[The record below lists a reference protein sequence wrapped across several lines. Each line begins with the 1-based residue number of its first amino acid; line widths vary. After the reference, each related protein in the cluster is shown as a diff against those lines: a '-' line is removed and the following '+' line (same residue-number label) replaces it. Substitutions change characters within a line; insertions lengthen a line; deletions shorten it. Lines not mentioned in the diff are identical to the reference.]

1 MSGLTTLGNGVARK
15 TSMLSRE
22 EIGEIEAL
30 IAEYPD
36 PRAASIEAL
45 MVVQK
50 HRRWVSDEALREVAS
65 MISMSADELEGVA
78 TFYNLIYRRP
88 VGRHVIL
95 LCDSVS
101 CYIVGYQ
108 RIRRAL
114 EEKLGIRYGQTT
126 RDDRFTLLPIAC
138 LGACE
143 RGPALMIDE
152 DTHFSVT
159 PEKLDQ
165 ILAAYP

>member
-1 MSGLTTLGNGVARK
+1 
-15 TSMLSRE
+15 MLSRD
-22 EIGEIEAL
+22 EIAEVEAL
-30 IAEYPD
+30 IAAYPD

-50 HRRWVSDEALREVAS
+50 RRRWVSDEVLRDVAALVSMDAS
-65 MISMSADELEGVA
+65 ELEGVA

-101 CYIVGYQ
+101 CWIVGYEK
-108 RIRRAL
+108 IRRGL
-114 EEKLGIRYGQTT
+114 EQKLGIRFGQTT
-126 RDDRFTLLPIAC
+126 SDDRFTLLPIAC

-152 DTHFSVT
+152 DLHADVT
-159 PEKLDQ
+159 AEQLDE
-165 ILAAYP
+165 ILARYP

>member
-1 MSGLTTLGNGVARK
+1 MSALTQIGNGGRK
-15 TSMLSRE
+15 PSMLHRE
-22 EIGEIEAL
+22 EITEIEAL
-30 IAEYPD
+30 IEEYPD

-50 HRRWVSDEALREVAS
+50 HRRWVCDEALRDIAK
-65 MISMSADELEGVA
+65 MISMSAEELEGVA

-101 CYIVGYQ
+101 CYVVGYET
-108 RIRRAL
+108 IRRAL
-114 EEKLGIRYGQTT
+114 EAKLGIGYGQTT
-126 RDDRFTLLPIAC
+126 SDDRFTLLPIAC

-143 RGPALMIDE
+143 RGPALMIGE
-152 DTHFSVT
+152 DTHFNVT
-159 PEKLDQ
+159 PEKLDS
-165 ILAAYP
+165 ILAGYP

>member
-1 MSGLTTLGNGVARK
+1 MSGLTKLNGGTPKPAI
-15 TSMLSRE
+15 LSRE
-22 EIGEIEAL
+22 EVAEIEAL
-30 IAEYPD
+30 IEEYPD

-50 HRRWVSDEALREVAS
+50 HRRWVSDEALRDIAA
-65 MISMSADELEGVA
+65 MISMSADELDGVA

-101 CYIVGYQ
+101 CYLVGYET
-108 RIRRAL
+108 IRRAL
-114 EEKLGIRYGQTT
+114 ESKLGIGYGQTT
-126 RDDRFTLLPIAC
+126 SDDRFTLLPIAC

-143 RGPALMIDE
+143 RGPALMIGE
-152 DTHFSVT
+152 DTHFNVT
-159 PEKLDQ
+159 AETLDS
-165 ILAAYP
+165 ILAGYP

>member
-1 MSGLTTLGNGVARK
+1 
-15 TSMLSRE
+15 MLSHE
-22 EIGEIEAL
+22 EIAEVEAL

-45 MVVQK
+45 MAVQK
-50 HRRWVSDEALREVAS
+50 HRRWVSDEALRDVAAL
-65 MISMSADELEGVA
+65 IGMSASELEGVA

-101 CYIVGYQ
+101 CYIVGYE
-108 RIRRAL
+108 RIRRRL
-114 EEKLGIRYGQTT
+114 EEKLGIGFGQTT

-143 RGPALMIDE
+143 RAPALMIDE
-152 DTHFSVT
+152 DLHWNVDASR
-159 PEKLDQ
+159 LDE
-165 ILAAYP
+165 ILARYE

>member
-1 MSGLTTLGNGVARK
+1 
-15 TSMLSRE
+15 MLSRE
-22 EIGEIEAL
+22 EISEVEAL

-45 MVVQK
+45 MVVQR
-50 HRRWVSDEALREVAS
+50 HRRWVPDDALNDLAAFLGMDAS
-65 MISMSADELEGVA
+65 ELEGVA

-101 CYIVGYQ
+101 CWIVGYE
-108 RIRRAL
+108 RIRRRL
-114 EEKLGIRYGQTT
+114 EEKLGIRFGQTT

-138 LGACE
+138 LGNCE
-143 RGPALMIDE
+143 RAPALMIDE
-152 DTHFSVT
+152 DMHTNVT
-159 PEKLDQ
+159 PESLDQ
-165 ILAAYP
+165 ILARYE

>member
-1 MSGLTTLGNGVARK
+1 
-15 TSMLSRE
+15 MLSRE
-22 EIGEIEAL
+22 EIAEVEAL
-30 IAEYPD
+30 IGEYPD

-50 HRRWVSDEALREVAS
+50 HRRWVSDEALRDIAAFIGMDPS
-65 MISMSADELEGVA
+65 ELDGVA

-101 CYIVGYQ
+101 CWIVGYEK
-108 RIRRAL
+108 IRRAL
-114 EEKLGIRYGQTT
+114 EQKLGIRFGQTT
-126 RDDRFTLLPIAC
+126 SDDRFTLLPIAC

-143 RGPALMIDE
+143 RGPAFMIDE
-152 DTHFSVT
+152 DLHANVDAES
-159 PEKLDQ
+159 LDR
-165 ILAAYP
+165 ILAQYE

>member
-1 MSGLTTLGNGVARK
+1 MSGLTTLNGGRK
-15 TSMLSRE
+15 TSILSGE
-22 EIGEIEAL
+22 EIAEIEAL

-50 HRRWVSDEALREVAS
+50 HRRWVSDEALRDIAS
-65 MISMSADELEGVA
+65 MISMSADELDGVA

-101 CYIVGYQ
+101 CYVVGYE

-114 EEKLGIRYGQTT
+114 ESKLGIGYGQTT
-126 RDDRFTLLPIAC
+126 SDDRFTLLPIAC

-143 RGPALMIDE
+143 RGPALMIGE
-152 DTHFSVT
+152 DTHFNVT
-159 PEKLDQ
+159 PEKLDS

>member
-1 MSGLTTLGNGVARK
+1 
-15 TSMLSRE
+15 MLSRE
-22 EIGEIEAL
+22 EIAEVEAL
-30 IAEYPD
+30 IATYPD

-45 MVVQK
+45 MAVQK
-50 HRRWVSDEALREVAS
+50 HRRWVSDEALRDVAS
-65 MISMSADELEGVA
+65 MIGMDASELEGVA

-101 CYIVGYQ
+101 CWIVGYEK
-108 RIRRAL
+108 IRRGL
-114 EEKLGIRYGQTT
+114 EQKLGIRFGQTT
-126 RDDRFTLLPIAC
+126 SDDRFTLLPIAC

-152 DTHFSVT
+152 DLHANVT
-159 PEKLDQ
+159 AERLDE
-165 ILAAYP
+165 ILARYE

>member
-1 MSGLTTLGNGVARK
+1 
-15 TSMLSRE
+15 MLSRE
-22 EIGEIEAL
+22 EIAEVEAL
-30 IAEYPD
+30 IEEYPD

-50 HRRWVSDEALREVAS
+50 HRRWVSDEALRDVAA
-65 MISMSADELEGVA
+65 MISMDAAELDGVA

-95 LCDSVS
+95 LCDSVT
-101 CYIVGYQ
+101 CWIVGYEK
-108 RIRRAL
+108 IRRAL
-114 EEKLGIRYGQTT
+114 EQKLGIVYGQTT
-126 RDDRFTLLPIAC
+126 GDDRFTLLPIAC

-152 DTHFSVT
+152 DTHFNVT
-159 PEKLDQ
+159 TEKLDQ

>member
-1 MSGLTTLGNGVARK
+1 V
-15 TSMLSRE
+15 LSRE
-22 EIGEIEAL
+22 EIAEVEAL
-30 IAEYPD
+30 IEEYPD

-50 HRRWVSDEALREVAS
+50 HRRWVSDEALRDVAA
-65 MISMSADELEGVA
+65 MISMDAAELDGVA

-95 LCDSVS
+95 LCDSVT
-101 CYIVGYQ
+101 CYIVGYEK
-108 RIRRAL
+108 IRRAL
-114 EEKLGIRYGQTT
+114 EQKLGIVYGQTT
-126 RDDRFTLLPIAC
+126 SDDRFTLLPIAC

-143 RGPALMIDE
+143 RGPALMIGE
-152 DTHFSVT
+152 DTHFNVT
-159 PEKLDQ
+159 PERLDQ

>member
-1 MSGLTTLGNGVARK
+1 MTNLTTLGTSGLRK
-15 TSMLSRE
+15 SVLNRE

-50 HRRWVSDEALREVAS
+50 HRRWVSDEALRDVAA
-65 MISMSADELEGVA
+65 MISMSADELDGVA

-101 CYIVGYQ
+101 CYIVGYSKV
-108 RIRRAL
+108 RSAL
-114 EEKLGIRYGQTT
+114 EDKLGIRYGQTT
-126 RDDRFTLLPIAC
+126 GDDRFTLLPIAC

-152 DTHFSVT
+152 DTHFNVT
-159 PEKLDQ
+159 PEKLDK

>member
-1 MSGLTTLGNGVARK
+1 MSSLITIGNGTRK
-15 TSMLSRE
+15 TSTLSRE
-22 EIGEIEAL
+22 EIAEVEAL

-50 HRRWVSDEALREVAS
+50 NRRWVSDEALRDVAA
-65 MISMSADELEGVA
+65 MISMEASELEGVA

-101 CYIVGYQ
+101 CYIVGYSKL
-108 RIRRAL
+108 RRAL
-114 EEKLGIRYGQTT
+114 EEKLGIHYGQTT
-126 RDDRFTLLPIAC
+126 PDDRFTLLPIAC

-143 RGPALMIDE
+143 RGPALMIGE
-152 DTHFSVT
+152 DTHFNVT
-159 PEKLDQ
+159 PERLDK

>member
-1 MSGLTTLGNGVARK
+1 MSGLTKLNGGTAK
-15 TSMLSRE
+15 PAILSRE
-22 EIGEIEAL
+22 EIAEIEAL
-30 IAEYPD
+30 IEEYPD

-50 HRRWVSDEALREVAS
+50 HRRWVSDEALRDIAS
-65 MISMSADELEGVA
+65 MISMSADELDGVA

-101 CYIVGYQ
+101 CYVVGYEA
-108 RIRRAL
+108 IRRAL
-114 EEKLGIRYGQTT
+114 ESKLGIVYGQTT
-126 RDDRFTLLPIAC
+126 SDDRFTLLPIAC

-143 RGPALMIDE
+143 RGPALMIGE
-152 DTHFSVT
+152 DTHFNVT
-159 PEKLDQ
+159 AEKLDS
-165 ILAAYP
+165 ILAGYP

>member
-1 MSGLTTLGNGVARK
+1 
-15 TSMLSRE
+15 MLSRE
-22 EIGEIEAL
+22 EIVEVEAL
-30 IAEYPD
+30 IGEYPD

-50 HRRWVSDEALREVAS
+50 HRRWVSDEALRDIAAFIGMDPS
-65 MISMSADELEGVA
+65 ELDGVA

-101 CYIVGYQ
+101 CWIVGYEK
-108 RIRRAL
+108 IRRGL
-114 EEKLGIRYGQTT
+114 EQKLGIVFGQTT

-152 DTHFSVT
+152 DLHANVT
-159 PEKLDQ
+159 AESLDQ
-165 ILAAYP
+165 ILARYE

>member
-1 MSGLTTLGNGVARK
+1 MSELTRIGSNGARRP
-15 TSMLSRE
+15 SILSRE

-30 IAEYPD
+30 MEEYPD

-50 HRRWVSDEALREVAS
+50 HRRWVSDEALRDIAA
-65 MISMSADELEGVA
+65 MISMEASELDGVA

-101 CYIVGYQ
+101 CYVVGYEK
-108 RIRRAL
+108 IRRAL
-114 EEKLGIRYGQTT
+114 EQRLGITYGQTT
-126 RDDRFTLLPIAC
+126 EDDRFTLLPIAC

-143 RGPALMIDE
+143 RAPALMIDE

-159 PEKLDQ
+159 PEGLDA

>member
-1 MSGLTTLGNGVARK
+1 MSDLATLGIGGRRRMS
-15 TSMLSRE
+15 TLSRE
-22 EIGEIEAL
+22 EIAEIEAL

-50 HRRWVSDEALREVAS
+50 QRRWVSDEALRDVAA
-65 MISMSADELEGVA
+65 MISMEATELEGVA

-101 CYIVGYQ
+101 CYIVGYET
-108 RIRRAL
+108 IRRAL
-114 EEKLGIRYGQTT
+114 EQKLGIRYGQTT
-126 RDDRFTLLPIAC
+126 EDDRFTLLPIAC

-152 DTHFSVT
+152 DTHFNVT
-159 PEKLDQ
+159 EELLDS

>member
-1 MSGLTTLGNGVARK
+1 MSDLTTLGNGAARK
-15 TSMLSRE
+15 PLLSRE
-22 EIGEIEAL
+22 EIAEIEAL
-30 IAEYPD
+30 IEAYPD

-50 HRRWVSDEALREVAS
+50 HRRWVSDEALRDIAAL
-65 MISMSADELEGVA
+65 ISMDAAELDGVA

-95 LCDSVS
+95 LCDSVT
-101 CYIVGYQ
+101 CYIVGYEK
-108 RIRRAL
+108 IRRAL
-114 EEKLGIRYGQTT
+114 EQKLGIVYGQTT
-126 RDDRFTLLPIAC
+126 ADDRFTLLPIAC

-152 DTHFSVT
+152 DTHFNVT
-159 PEKLDQ
+159 TERLDQ